1 MTNLEKVANDMARV
15 KRSIKRNAT
24 TKQER
29 IERVIEEH
37 GHKKL
42 TVKQL
47 ANYANVS
54 PKTFRT
60 RCSKMKA
67 KNAIFYHNSWHVER
81 HGHVKAIA

>member
-1 MTNLEKVANDMARV
+1 MNENKKTNLQIVAEKMAKVER
-15 KRSIKRNAT
+15 RMRRNAT

-29 IERVIEEH
+29 IERVIEKH
-37 GHKKL
+37 GNKGL

-67 KNAIFYHNSWHVER
+67 KGMIDYRIRKTA
-81 HGHVKAIA
+81 